1 LLGKFL
7 KKLRKKPGMKK
18 LFGSLIVVLAVF
30 AAAQAVVPDQPYMEV
45 ALAVNAGI
53 AAAEGGR

>member
-1 LLGKFL
+1 
-7 KKLRKKPGMKK
+7 MKK

-30 AAAQAVVPDQPYMEV
+30 AAAQAVVPDQPYMEA